1 MALIKCSECGHEV
14 SDKASAC
21 PNCGCPIEKGLVCDE
36 CGNSVSP
43 SDKSCPKCGNPIK
56 SKNGFNWKKPILS
69 IAALLFVLVGVYAIW
84 QLMGSSVKDKDI
96 EITNALSK
104 SIRKYDA
111 LTSFHE
117 GFAAVVKEG
126 KWGYINSDGEEVI
139 PCKYDGAS
147 PFSEGLAC
155 VYIGDD
161 DLSIE
166 FIDEKGNTLIKGYRG
181 FATNGGMTYEPIT
194 FKNGVCCVSDKEHN
208 DVWIDKNGNKVNE
221 PQNYDEVFVNDG
233 TERFEEEG
241 KVGVKD
247 TLGNVLI
254 KAKYSYVDNYSQG
267 LAVAYLLCGNKV
279 IYGYVDKKGN
289 STFTESDFAQLSEY
303 EKQRQEEAKRAEE
316 ERLRQEE
323 EIRRQGVEKVVS
335 ITIERD
341 NNHGSIVNYSGNYGA
356 TKYSGMW
363 EYFDYA
369 ITNFIRIP
377 NGKVWIFK
385 RTKVSESGLWSLR
398 LFYYPKER
406 GNSGVNSFD
415 DAYKLP
421 GNPPVLRAGD
431 GFRIAAESLNE
442 GVATVEV
449 YFSEKDEEY
458 YY

>member
-1 MALIKCSECGHEV
+1 MALIECSECGHMV
-14 SDKASAC
+14 SENA
-21 PNCGCPIEKGLVCDE
+21 
-36 CGNSVSP
+36 
-43 SDKSCPKCGNPIK
+43 KSCPKCGNPIK
-56 SKNGFNWKKPILS
+56 SEIGYNWKKPILS
-69 IAALLFVLVGVYAIW
+69 IVVLLFVLGGVYAIW
-84 QLMGSSVKDKDI
+84 QLMGSSGKDKDI

-111 LTSFHE
+111 LTNFHE
-117 GFAAVVKEG
+117 RFAGVIKEG
-126 KWGYINSDGEEVI
+126 KWGYINSDGEEI
-139 PCKYDGAS
+139 ISCKYDGAS

-161 DLSIE
+161 MSIE
-166 FIDEKGNTLIKGYRG
+166 FIDEKGNTVIKGYHG
-181 FATNGGMTYEPIT
+181 FAMNGGMTYAPLT

-208 DVWIDKNGNKVNE
+208 DVWIDKKGNIVNE
-221 PQNYDEVFVNDG
+221 PQNYDEDFTSDG
-233 TERFEEEG
+233 TERFNEGG

-247 TLGNVLI
+247 TLGNVLV
-254 KAKYSYVDNYSQG
+254 KARYSYVDNYSQG

-289 STFTESDFAQLSEY
+289 DTFTDEDFEEL
-303 EKQRQEEAKRAEE
+303 EKYKAEQK
-316 ERLRQEE
+316 RQEE
-323 EIRRQGVEKVVS
+323 ERKRREGVEKIVS

-356 TKYSGMW
+356 KMYSGMW
-363 EYFDYA
+363 EYNNYA
-369 ITNFIRIP
+369 ITNLIRIP

-385 RTKVSESGLWSLR
+385 RTKVSESGLWGLG
-398 LFYYPKER
+398 LFYYSKE
-406 GNSGVNSFD
+406 GGSSGVDSYD
-415 DAYKLP
+415 DVYKLP

-431 GFRIAAESLNE
+431 GFRIAAESLIE

>member
-1 MALIKCSECGHEV
+1 MALVKCSECGHMV
-14 SDKASAC
+14 SENA
-21 PNCGCPIEKGLVCDE
+21 
-36 CGNSVSP
+36 
-43 SDKSCPKCGNPIK
+43 KSCPNCGNPIK
-56 SKNGFNWKKPILS
+56 SNKGLIWKKPIFS
-69 IAALLFVLVGVYAIW
+69 IVALLFVLGGVYAIW
-84 QLMGSSVKDKDI
+84 QLMGSSGKDKDI

-117 GFAAVVKEG
+117 GFAGVVKEG

-139 PCKYDGAS
+139 SCKYDGAS

-161 DLSIE
+161 MSIE
-166 FIDEKGNTLIKGYRG
+166 FIDEKGNTVIKGYHG
-181 FATNGGMTYEPIT
+181 FAMNGGMTYAPLT

-208 DVWIDKNGNKVNE
+208 DVWIDKKGNIVNK
-221 PQNYDEVFVNDG
+221 PQNYDEDFTSDG
-233 TERFEEEG
+233 TERFNEGG

-254 KAKYSYVDNYSQG
+254 KARYSYVDNYSQG

-289 STFTESDFAQLSEY
+289 DTFTDEDFEEL
-303 EKQRQEEAKRAEE
+303 EKYKAEQAE
-316 ERLRQEE
+316 QKRQEE
-323 EIRRQGVEKVVS
+323 ERKRREGVEKIVS

-356 TKYSGMW
+356 KMYSGMW
-363 EYFDYA
+363 EYNNYA
-369 ITNFIRIP
+369 ITNLIRIP

-385 RTKVSESGLWSLR
+385 RTKVSESGLWGVG
-398 LFYYPKER
+398 LFYYSKE
-406 GNSGVNSFD
+406 GGSSGVDSYD
-415 DAYKLP
+415 DVYKLP

-431 GFRIAAESLNE
+431 GFRIAAESLIK

-458 YY
+458 FY

>member
-21 PNCGCPIEKGLVCDE
+21 PNCGCPIEKGLICNE

-56 SKNGFNWKKPILS
+56 SKNGFNWKKHILS
-69 IAALLFVLVGVYAIW
+69 IAAILFVLGGVYAIW
-84 QLMGSSVKDKDI
+84 QLMGSSGKDKDI

-117 GFAAVVKEG
+117 GFAAVVKDG

-181 FATNGGMTYEPIT
+181 FAMNGGMTYEPIT

-221 PQNYDEVFVNDG
+221 PQNYDEVNVSDG

-289 STFTESDFAQLSEY
+289 STFTNEDFAELEKY
-303 EKQRQEEAKRAEE
+303 EAGKAEQK
-316 ERLRQEE
+316 RQEE
-323 EIRRQGVEKVVS
+323 ERKRREGVEKIVS
-335 ITIERD
+335 ITVERED
-341 NNHGSIVNYSGNYGA
+341 NHGRFVDVNGNYGA
-356 TKYSGMW
+356 KVYSGMW
-363 EYFDYA
+363 HYGEYA
-369 ITNFIRIP
+369 ITNLIKIP

-385 RTKVSESGLWSLR
+385 KVKLVKGSLWGLY
-398 LFYYPKER
+398 LFYYAKEYGHSR
-406 GNSGVNSFD
+406 VDYFD
-415 DAYKLP
+415 KEYNLP
-421 GNPPVLRAGD
+421 EGNPPVLREGD
-431 GFRIAAESLNE
+431 AFRIAARSICK
-442 GVATVEV
+442 GITTVEV

>member
-1 MALIKCSECGHEV
+1 MALIKCKECGHEV

-36 CGNSVSP
+36 CGASISET
-43 SDKSCPKCGNPIK
+43 DEMCPNCGNPIK
-56 SKNGFNWKKPILS
+56 SKNGFNWKKPILFLV
-69 IAALLFVLVGVYAIW
+69 ILLFVLGGTYGIW
-84 QLMGSSVKDKDI
+84 QLMGSIDERRGDV
-96 EITNALSK
+96 EITAELSEAVH
-104 SIRKYDA
+104 RYDEV
-111 LTSFHE
+111 SNFHE
-117 GFAAVVKEG
+117 GLSAVCKND
-126 KWGYINSDGEEVI
+126 KWGYINSKGEEVI
-139 PCKYDGAS
+139 PCKYEYSCD
-147 PFSEGLAC
+147 FSEGLAC
-155 VYIGDD
+155 VYLTRDD
-161 DLSIE
+161 NMPIA
-166 FIDEKGNTLIKGYRG
+166 FIDNNGNTVISGYY
-181 FATNGGMTYEPIT
+181 GGSRFGRLK
-194 FKNGVCCVSDKEHN
+194 FKNGKCLVVDKDKNDFYIDKEGNRTDEPNNIENGSDEMPDVEIFYDN
-208 DVWIDKNGNKVNE
+208 DKM
-221 PQNYDEVFVNDG
+221 
-233 TERFEEEG
+233 
-241 KVGVKD
+241 GVKD
-247 TLGNVLI
+247 TLGNIIVQ
-254 KAKYSYVDNYSQG
+254 AKYSYIDDFSEG
-267 LAVAYLLCGNKV
+267 LAVAYLYCSDDKN
-279 IYGYVDKKGN
+279 IYGFVDKKGN
-289 STFTESDFAQLSEY
+289 DTFTESDFAQLSEY

-335 ITIERD
+335 ITIER
-341 NNHGSIVNYSGNYGA
+341 NNRSIVNYSGNYGA